1 MQLSLLLRRGKD
13 SSCLATP
20 RITSKTPEEY
30 VIKSGNWLIRIQ
42 WFRIYL
48 VSVDDAGFG
57 SDLDGSIAQYP
68 HRRLRIYFQEARST
82 VAQAI
87 LA

>member
-1 MQLSLLLRRGKD
+1 MLAYASRG
-13 SSCLATP
+13 SAECVAFPHLNP
-20 RITSKTPEEY
+20 
-30 VIKSGNWLIRIQ
+30 LIG
-42 WFRIYL
+42 WIYL